1 MSRRGWLLFAAMC
14 LLWGL
19 PYLMIKVA
27 VTEVSPPVVVLA
39 RTGIGAAVLLP
50 LAIRSGSLVML
61 KRRWQWVLAF
71 AALEIIG
78 PWWLLSDAEQQ
89 LSSSMT
95 GLLIATVPIISVV
108 MARFFGDTER
118 LTKKRLIGLLV
129 GLGGVAVLA
138 IPNLTGG
145 AATSVAELLLLGL
158 GYSAA
163 PMIAA
168 YRLADVPSVVLT
180 TGCLTVAA
188 LFYIG
193 PAAATW
199 PATMPSASALYA
211 LTGLGVLCTA
221 LALVVFFALIRMVGA
236 PRALVCVYVNPAV
249 AVVAGVAL
257 LDEPLTPAMIIA
269 FAMVLVGSA
278 LATGRGP
285 VPVDED
291 LDSGNDVA
299 DQSFSYGSYGPD

>member
-1 MSRRGWLLFAAMC
+1 MC

-27 VTEVSPPVVVLA
+27 ITEVSPPVVVLA

-50 LAIRSGSLVML
+50 LAIRSGRLVML
-61 KRRWQWVLAF
+61 KRRWPWVLAF
-71 AALEIIG
+71 SVLEIIG
-78 PWWLLSDAEQQ
+78 PWWLLSDAEQR

-118 LTKKRLIGLLV
+118 LTTKRLIGLLV
-129 GLGGVAVLA
+129 GLTGVAVLA
-138 IPNLTGG
+138 IPSLTDS

-180 TGCLTVAA
+180 AGCLTVAA

-199 PATMPSASALYA
+199 PATMPSARALCA
-211 LTGLGVLCTA
+211 LAGLAVLCTA
-221 LALVVFFALIRMVGA
+221 LALVVFFALIRMIGA
-236 PRALVCVYVNPAV
+236 TRTLVVTYVNPAV
-249 AVVAGVAL
+249 AVVAGVVL
-257 LDEPLTPAMIIA
+257 LGEPLTPAMIIA
-269 FAMVLVGSA
+269 FAMILVGSV
-278 LATGRGP
+278 LATGRSP
-285 VPVDED
+285 VPADED

-299 DQSFSYGSYGPD
+299 DQSLSYGQS

>member
-1 MSRRGWLLFAAMC
+1 
-14 LLWGL
+14 
-19 PYLMIKVA
+19 MIKVA

-50 LAIRSGSLVML
+50 LAIRSGRLVML
-61 KRRWQWVLAF
+61 KKRWPWVLAF
-71 AALEIIG
+71 AVLEIIG

-118 LTKKRLIGLLV
+118 LTRKRLV
-129 GLGGVAVLA
+129 GLLLGLAGVAVLA
-138 IPNLTGG
+138 IPSLTDG

-180 TGCLTVAA
+180 AGCLTVAA

-199 PATMPSASALYA
+199 PATMPSARVLCA
-211 LTGLGVLCTA
+211 LTGLAVLCTA
-221 LALVVFFALIRMVGA
+221 LALVVFFALIRMIGA
-236 PRALVCVYVNPAV
+236 TRALVIAYVNPAV
-249 AVVAGVAL
+249 AVVAGVVL
-257 LDEPLTPAMIIA
+257 LGEPLTPAMISA
-269 FAMVLVGSA
+269 FAMILVGSA

-285 VPVDED
+285 VPADED
-291 LDSGNDVA
+291 LDSGNEIA
-299 DQSFSYGSYGPD
+299 DQSFSYGQN